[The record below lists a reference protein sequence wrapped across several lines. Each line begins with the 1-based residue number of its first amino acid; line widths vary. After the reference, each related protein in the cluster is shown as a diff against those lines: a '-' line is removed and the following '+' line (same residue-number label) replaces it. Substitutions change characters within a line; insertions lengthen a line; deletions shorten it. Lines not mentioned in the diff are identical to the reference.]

1 MIEILR
7 DDKNNHKKILNF
19 MKKYNYLSFY
29 LNRKNKKLF
38 KCSAKDVAKFQTK
51 KLKLLKDKNFFD
63 QQYIHNFFIPKDKIK
78 SSKFF

>member
-1 MIEILR
+1 
-7 DDKNNHKKILNF
+7 

-63 QQYIHNFFIPKDKIK
+63 QQYIHNFFH
-78 SSKFF
+78 S